1 MKTILI
7 GFGIMLIGLSLF
19 VGFGITVS
27 SLKESDEEI
36 FKYLT
41 IPTLMLGLGIY
52 LVVKGKKLRSS

>member
-52 LVVKGKKLRSS
+52 LLIKGKKLKSS